1 MMYFKLIKDGM
12 IFAVASTYD
21 LRRYQAKHGIIIS
34 CDMSHAQYIQVGE
47 DLYRDSWMV
56 PVTGDKPFQRA
67 TIVEIDQS
75 EYDEL
80 SEELAINTEIVVPE
94 PEPDPV
100 APDEPD
106 EPVEE
111 EAKEPSTMAQQLQ
124 KQINELQSQIALAAR
139 YAKV

>member
-1 MMYFKLIKDGM
+1 M
-12 IFAVASTYD
+12 
-21 LRRYQAKHGIIIS
+21 
-34 CDMSHAQYIQVGE
+34 
-47 DLYRDSWMV
+47 
-56 PVTGDKPFQRA
+56 TGDKPFQRA
-67 TIVEIDQS
+67 TIVEIDQA

>member
-1 MMYFKLIKDGM
+1 
-12 IFAVASTYD
+12 
-21 LRRYQAKHGIIIS
+21 
-34 CDMSHAQYIQVGE
+34 
-47 DLYRDSWMV
+47 MV

-67 TIVEIDQS
+67 TIVEIDQA

-94 PEPDPV
+94 PEPDPA

-124 KQINELQSQIALAAR
+124 KQINELQNQIALAAR

>member
-21 LRRYQAKHGIIIS
+21 LRRYQAKHDIIIC
-34 CDMSHAQYIQVGE
+34 CDMSRAQYIQVGE

-67 TIVEIDQS
+67 TIVEIDQA

-111 EAKEPSTMAQQLQ
+111 EVKEPSTMAQQLQ